1 MHLVEGAGPEAV
13 ADGFVGVF
21 DKALVKEERPG
32 KAAMN
37 NGGLSTAF
45 QYGSDAVEVE
55 HGFCAW
61 NNSIVGQPHRLA
73 RLSIVGQAHCLPDLP
88 FPRTAQGSGDAALAS
103 PASLPGRKT
112 GLQIVYDI

>member
-1 MHLVEGAGPEAV
+1 MDSLAYSIKLWLRKSG
-13 ADGFVGVF
+13 
-21 DKALVKEERPG
+21 LG

-37 NGGLSTAF
+37 NGGLPTAF
-45 QYGSDAVEVE
+45 QYGSDAAEVE

-88 FPRTAQGSGDAALAS
+88 FPPKTTATA
-103 PASLPGRKT
+103 K
-112 GLQIVYDI
+112 

>member
-1 MHLVEGAGPEAV
+1 MAFLRTLVHLVEGAGPEAV

-45 QYGSDAVEVE
+45 QYGSDAAEVE

-88 FPRTAQGSGDAALAS
+88 FPPEPPR
-103 PASLPGRKT
+103 
-112 GLQIVYDI
+112 GLGTRR